1 MFVDINVNISLI
13 SVYKT
18 FYYTNTWNIT
28 NPSCKQIFTS
38 DVAPK
43 FVYLNML
50 AQNKNLLVC
59 KDMDFPDYQA
69 KTIQA
74 EYISFSLV
82 SALVSP

>member
-59 KDMDFPDYQA
+59 KDSTFQPNKQKLCKQIMFR
-69 KTIQA
+69 
-74 EYISFSLV
+74 SV
-82 SALVSP
+82 

>member
-18 FYYTNTWNIT
+18 HHYTNTWNIT

-38 DVAPK
+38 DVAPR
-43 FVYLNML
+43 FVYLNLL

-59 KDMDFPDYQA
+59 KDCTFQPIKQKLCKQIMFR
-69 KTIQA
+69 
-74 EYISFSLV
+74 SV
-82 SALVSP
+82 